1 MHAHSGH
8 SSICDT
14 FYYCAAKKSRDS
26 CQLDAEN
33 QVYCQPYR
41 NISRLVLLRVLSTIE
56 VGLKFTIVDV
66 PSAFVLTHISSDR
79 ADVTWIRA
87 S

>member
-1 MHAHSGH
+1 MLTLATRQYVTLST
-8 SSICDT
+8 I
-14 FYYCAAKKSRDS
+14 ARQKKSRES